1 MPVAGNPGRRRTGLT
16 AGHRGITTQ
25 ASVTYIANGIAAFL
39 FSCTGPVAIILSVAA
54 VTGLD
59 DAHVA
64 SWLFGGFT
72 IAGAV
77 SLWFTL
83 RYRQPLVF
91 AWTIPGTILLLTSLD
106 QLTFAEAVGAYLATG
121 ILILAVG
128 LAGLSGRMMALVP
141 KPIVMGMVAGIFL
154 DFGLGLV
161 GAFGDSPLL
170 AGVMVAVF
178 VAATAI
184 PRLGRAAPP
193 ILLALLAGT
202 AVVLVTGTLRDTGP
216 LPGLITRPQVF
227 LPAFSLQAMFELVVP
242 LAVTVLAIQNAQG
255 FAVLSHAGHKPPM
268 DAMTTA
274 CGLGSLVLAMIGAV
288 SMCVTGPSN
297 AILSSSGDPPRQYI
311 GGITYCVLA
320 IIFGT
325 FGTFMTWLALKLPV
339 AFIATLGGLAVMRV
353 LEGAFVAAF
362 ADRHTT
368 GALVA
373 LLVTVSGITL
383 FNIGAPFWGLVF
395 GVTVS
400 WLLKE
405 GRAA

>member
-1 MPVAGNPGRRRTGLT
+1 MTT
-16 AGHRGITTQ
+16 AP
-25 ASVTYIANGIAAFL
+25 ATYVANGIAAFL
-39 FSCTGPVAIILSVAA
+39 FSSTGPVAIILSVAA
-54 VTGLD
+54 ATGLSGD
-59 DAHVA
+59 HVA
-64 SWLFGGFT
+64 SWLFGGFAV
-72 IAGAV
+72 AGAV

-91 AWTIPGTILLLTSLD
+91 AWTIPGTILLLTSLQ

-121 ILILAVG
+121 ALILVIGLTG
-128 LAGLSGRMMALVP
+128 LAGRMMALVP

-161 GAFGDSPLL
+161 GAFGDQPVL

-178 VAATAI
+178 ALTTAI
-184 PRLGRAAPP
+184 PGLRRAAPP
-193 ILLALLAGT
+193 ILVALLAGT
-202 AVVLVTGTLRDTGP
+202 VVVLATGTLRDTGP
-216 LPGLITRPQVF
+216 LPGLFARPLVF
-227 LPAFSLQAMFELVVP
+227 MPVFSLQAMFELVVP

-274 CGLGSLVLAMIGAV
+274 CGLGSLVLALIGAV

-297 AILSSSGDPPRQYI
+297 AILSSAGDPSRQFI
-311 GGITYCVLA
+311 GGVTYSVLA
-320 IIFGT
+320 IVFGT
-325 FGTFMTWLALKLPV
+325 FGTLMTWLALKLPA
-339 AFIATLGGLAVMRV
+339 AFIAVLGGLAVLKV

-362 ADRHTT
+362 SGRHAT
-368 GALVA
+368 GALVT

-395 GVTVS
+395 GVAIT
-400 WLLKE
+400 WLLPDS
-405 GRAA
+405 RAD